1 MCWEMVINPYT
12 RGFMMECV
20 MIYVLLL
27 YTIYSLNKWT
37 PMDDHTINT
46 QNAFTCLILRTGENE
61 LEVIQM
67 GCTNT
72 VIFRQTILVNDS
84 GVDVTENRVY
94 YGILYN
100 QKKCIFYGKMKIN
113 RYISSIMVI
122 YPS

>member
-1 MCWEMVINPYT
+1 
-12 RGFMMECV
+12 
-20 MIYVLLL
+20 
-27 YTIYSLNKWT
+27 
-37 PMDDHTINT
+37 MDDHTINT
-46 QNAFTCLILRTGENE
+46 QNVFTCLILRTSENE

-100 QKKCIFYGKMKIN
+100 QENAFFMEKWRSKGTYLQLW
-113 RYISSIMVI
+113 
-122 YPS
+122 

>member
-1 MCWEMVINPYT
+1 MM
-12 RGFMMECV
+12 GFV
-20 MIYVLLL
+20 MIYA
-27 YTIYSLNKWT
+27 YYALNKWT
-37 PMDDHTINT
+37 PMDDHKINT

-67 GCTNT
+67 GCTST

-100 QKKCIFYGKMKIN
+100 QKKHFFYGKMKIN
-113 RYISSIMVI
+113 RDISSIMVI
-122 YPS
+122 YPA